1 MKLTH
6 RLGLVVPPAN
16 PTVEPEMRALLPESL
31 AIHAARLPVLPGD
44 LEARNAAY
52 ADHYA
57 PALAGFG
64 TLRLDC
70 ALIGLTGAT
79 YGLGVAGDA
88 ALCQRLAKVAGHPVT
103 TASLAILEALKHLGA
118 RRITLVSPYPSW
130 LTERSL
136 AYWASGGIEVTEV
149 VKMGETFRAYEM
161 TTPEVEAAL
170 ARLSGRADAVVISG
184 TGLIT
189 LPAILAAAGTIDA
202 PLLSSNL
209 CSAWLAL
216 RQLGLKGSAT
226 FAQAAPGLNRDLS

>member
-52 ADHYA
+52 PDHYL
-57 PALAGFG
+57 PALNGFG
-64 TLRLDC
+64 TLKLD
-70 ALIGLTGAT
+70 AGLIGLTGAT

-88 ALCQRLAKVAGHPVT
+88 ALCQRMQVATGYPVT

-136 AYWASGGIEVTEV
+136 AYWQSGGIEVTEV

-170 ARLSGRADAVVISG
+170 ARIGGRPDAVVISG

-189 LPAILAAAGTIDA
+189 LPAILAAAGTINA

-209 CSAWLAL
+209 CSAWLVL
-216 RQLGLKGSAT
+216 RQLGLPAT
-226 FAQAAPGLNRDLS
+226 APLAQAAPRLAADLS

>member
-16 PTVEPEMRALLPESL
+16 PTVEPELRALLPEAL
-31 AIHAARLPVLPGD
+31 AIHVARLPVLPGD

-57 PALAGFG
+57 PTLAGFG
-64 TLRLDC
+64 SLKLDC
-70 ALIGLTGAT
+70 GLIGLTGAT

-88 ALCQRLAKVAGHPVT
+88 ALCRRLGDATGYPVT

-118 RRITLVSPYPSW
+118 LRITLVSPYPAW

-136 AYWASGGIEVTEV
+136 AYWASGGIEVAEV
-149 VKMGETFRAYEM
+149 VKMSETFRAYEM
-161 TTPEVEAAL
+161 TTSEVEAAL
-170 ARLSGRADAVVISG
+170 ARIGGRPDAVVISG

-189 LPAILAAAGTIDA
+189 LPAILAAAGTIAA

-209 CSAWLAL
+209 CSAWLVL
-216 RQLGLKGSAT
+216 RQLGLAATTT
-226 FAQAAPGLNRDLS
+226 FAQAAPGLAADLS